1 MEQQRGYGTFCQAY
15 LRTMDPE
22 RAARAA
28 GSQDGFS
35 MLGNRFIQTRLEKMR
50 ENASSQIRREDAVRR
65 LAQLAFGQANDAV
78 KLALGGRDT
87 DVDTLDLSA
96 VTEVRVSDKG
106 GVELKLVDRVR
117 ALESLCT
124 LLETGGGTD
133 AQALYQALAE
143 GGEEAG
149 WDHE

>member
-1 MEQQRGYGTFCQAY
+1 MFCRAY

-22 RAARAA
+22 RAAQAA
-28 GSQDGFS
+28 GGQDGFS

-50 ENASSQIRREDAVRR
+50 ENASGQIRREDAVRR

-106 GVELKLVDRVR
+106 GVETSWWTASGLWKAFAPCWKPRGNGRAGLVSGPGRR
-117 ALESLCT
+117 RRGS
-124 LLETGGGTD
+124 
-133 AQALYQALAE
+133 
-143 GGEEAG
+143 G

>member
-96 VTEVRVSDKG
+96 VTEVLVSDKG

-117 ALESLCT
+117 AL
-124 LLETGGGTD
+124 
-133 AQALYQALAE
+133 
-143 GGEEAG
+143 
-149 WDHE
+149 